1 MDEVRS
7 TAPGTRRFRIDLA
20 YDGSDFAGWAA
31 QPGQRTVQAELA
43 VVLSHRPPAPGTA
56 GRLVV
61 AGRTDA
67 GVHARGQVFHVD
79 VTPPSGTVS
88 ATGTVS
94 PSGHVPHTGGASAS
108 GGAPATTDVD
118 RWLPDRVV
126 RSWNAMLPPDV
137 RIRALAE
144 APDGFDARFS
154 ALWRRYVYRLSDGD
168 TVPDPLLRTWT
179 TPHLRVLDP
188 AAMTRAGA
196 RLTGRRDF
204 AAFCRRRPGATTI
217 RTLQTLA
224 VTRGVG
230 GVVAIEVVA
239 DAFCHSMVRA
249 LVGALLPVGDGRRGE
264 QWPAAL
270 LAAGVRDARAAV
282 APARGLALEEVG
294 YPPPPELAARAART
308 RALRQAHD
316 VEAHDVEAG
325 DVEAGDVEI
334 PGVEAG
340 GGEDDG

>member
-7 TAPGTRRFRIDLA
+7 TAPGTRRFRIDVA

-31 QPGQRTVQAELA
+31 QPGQRTVHAELTRI
-43 VVLSHRPPAPGTA
+43 LSHRPPAPGTA

-67 GVHARGQVFHVD
+67 GVHARGQVCHVD
-79 VTPPSGTVS
+79 VTPPSVAAGGPDSPAEGAPGSAGPS
-88 ATGTVS
+88 ATG
-94 PSGHVPHTGGASAS
+94 
-108 GGAPATTDVD
+108 DVD
-118 RWLPDRVV
+118 RWLPHRVV
-126 RSWNAMLPPDV
+126 RSWNGMLPPDV

-144 APDGFDARFS
+144 APEGFDARFA

-188 AAMTRAGA
+188 GAMTRAGA

-204 AAFCRRRPGATTI
+204 AAFCKRRPGATTI

-224 VTRGVG
+224 VTRGAD

-264 QWPAAL
+264 AWPAAL

-282 APARGLALEEVG
+282 APARGLALEQVG
-294 YPPPPELAARAART
+294 YPPPAELAARAART
-308 RALRQAHD
+308 RALR
-316 VEAHDVEAG
+316 EAHDAEAR
-325 DVEAGDVEI
+325 DAEAHD
-334 PGVEAG
+334 A
-340 GGEDDG
+340 EDDA